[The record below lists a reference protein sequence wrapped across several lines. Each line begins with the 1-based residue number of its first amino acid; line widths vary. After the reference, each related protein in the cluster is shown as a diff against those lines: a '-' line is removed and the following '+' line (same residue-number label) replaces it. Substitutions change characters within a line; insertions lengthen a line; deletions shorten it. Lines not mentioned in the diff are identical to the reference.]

1 MRGENQ
7 PLKILS
13 SKELLAN
20 VANFRKLGH
29 RMVQICCTAIEG
41 KKFELTYSFDLDYK
55 YSSVRIIVPS
65 AAEVPSI
72 TGVYEGAYLY
82 ENEIR
87 ELFGVKFKGINVD
100 YNGHLYKKKAE
111 APFAAGANKE
121 DESCRKG

>member
-1 MRGENQ
+1 M
-7 PLKILS
+7 
-13 SKELLAN
+13 
-20 VANFRKLGH
+20 
-29 RMVQICCTAIEG
+29 
-41 KKFELTYSFDLDYK
+41 
-55 YSSVRIIVPS
+55 
-65 AAEVPSI
+65 PSI